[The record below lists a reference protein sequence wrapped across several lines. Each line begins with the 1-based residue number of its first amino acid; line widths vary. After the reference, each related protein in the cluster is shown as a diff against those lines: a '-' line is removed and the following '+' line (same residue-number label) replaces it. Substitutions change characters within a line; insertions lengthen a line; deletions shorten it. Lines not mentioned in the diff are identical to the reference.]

1 MISFT
6 RQEKLLFRLLI
17 SGAIIGV
24 IIGAVRNYTLNKD
37 VVTVNEIQVIPN
49 DSSFKNII
57 QVDFAKFV
65 VSKPDE
71 ISQENIEHLST
82 NIVNINLADKIQLMS
97 LPFIGEVK
105 AERIIQYREDFGKF
119 ESIEELMKVSG
130 IGPKTLEKL
139 KPFVII

>member
-6 RQEKLLFRLLI
+6 HQEKLLFRLLI

-37 VVTVNEIQVIPN
+37 VITVNKIQVIPN
-49 DSSFKNII
+49 DSSLKNII
-57 QVDFAKFV
+57 QVDSAKFV
-65 VSKPDE
+65 VSKPVE

>member
-1 MISFT
+1 MINFT
-6 RQEKLLFRLLI
+6 HQEKLLFRLLI

-49 DSSFKNII
+49 DSSLKNII
-57 QVDFAKFV
+57 QVDSAKFV
-65 VSKPDE
+65 VSKPVE

>member
-6 RQEKLLFRLLI
+6 HQEKLLFRLLI

-57 QVDFAKFV
+57 QVDSAKFV

-139 KPFVII
+139 KLFVII

>member
-6 RQEKLLFRLLI
+6 HQEKLLFRLLI

-37 VVTVNEIQVIPN
+37 VVTVNEILVIPN
-49 DSSFKNII
+49 DSSLKNII
-57 QVDFAKFV
+57 QVDSAKFV
-65 VSKPDE
+65 VSKPVE

-97 LPFIGEVK
+97 LPFIGGVK

>member
-6 RQEKLLFRLLI
+6 RQGKLFFRLLI

-37 VVTVNEIQVIPN
+37 VIAVNEIQVIPN

-57 QVDFAKFV
+57 QVDSAKFV

-119 ESIEELMKVSG
+119 ESIEALIEVSG

>member
-1 MISFT
+1 
-6 RQEKLLFRLLI
+6 
-17 SGAIIGV
+17 
-24 IIGAVRNYTLNKD
+24 
-37 VVTVNEIQVIPN
+37 
-49 DSSFKNII
+49 
-57 QVDFAKFV
+57 
-65 VSKPDE
+65 
-71 ISQENIEHLST
+71 T

-97 LPFIGEVK
+97 LPFIGGVK

>member
-6 RQEKLLFRLLI
+6 HQEKLLFRLLI

-49 DSSFKNII
+49 DSSLKNII
-57 QVDFAKFV
+57 QVDSAKFV
-65 VSKPDE
+65 VSKPVE

-97 LPFIGEVK
+97 LPFIGGVK

>member
-6 RQEKLLFRLLI
+6 RQEKLLFRLLL

-24 IIGAVRNYTLNKD
+24 IIGAVRNYTLYKD
-37 VVTVNEIQVIPN
+37 VIAVNEIQVIPN

-57 QVDFAKFV
+57 QVDSAKFV

-119 ESIEELMKVSG
+119 ESIEALMKVSG

-139 KPFVII
+139 NPFVII

>member
-1 MISFT
+1 MINFT
-6 RQEKLLFRLLI
+6 HQEKLLFRLLI
-17 SGAIIGV
+17 SGAIMGV

-49 DSSFKNII
+49 DSSLKNII
-57 QVDFAKFV
+57 QVDSAKFV
-65 VSKPDE
+65 VSKPVE

>member
-6 RQEKLLFRLLI
+6 HQEKLLFRLLI

-37 VVTVNEIQVIPN
+37 VVTVNKIQVIPN
-49 DSSFKNII
+49 DSSLKNII
-57 QVDFAKFV
+57 QVDSAKFV
-65 VSKPDE
+65 VSKPVE

>member
-6 RQEKLLFRLLI
+6 RQGKLFFRLLI

-37 VVTVNEIQVIPN
+37 VIAVNEIQVIPN

-57 QVDFAKFV
+57 QVDSAKFV

>member
-6 RQEKLLFRLLI
+6 HQEKLLFRLLI

-49 DSSFKNII
+49 DSSLKNII
-57 QVDFAKFV
+57 QVDSAKFV
-65 VSKPDE
+65 VSKPVE
-71 ISQENIEHLST
+71 ISQENIEQLST

-97 LPFIGEVK
+97 LPFIGGVK

>member
-1 MISFT
+1 MINFT
-6 RQEKLLFRLLI
+6 HQEKLLFRLLI

-37 VVTVNEIQVIPN
+37 VVTVNKIQVIPN
-49 DSSFKNII
+49 DSSLKNII
-57 QVDFAKFV
+57 QVDSAKFV
-65 VSKPDE
+65 VSKPVE

>member
-1 MISFT
+1 MINFT
-6 RQEKLLFRLLI
+6 HQEKLLFRLLI

-49 DSSFKNII
+49 DSSLKNII
-57 QVDFAKFV
+57 QVDSAKFV
-65 VSKPDE
+65 VSKPVE

-119 ESIEELMKVSG
+119 ESILELMKVSG

>member
-1 MISFT
+1 MINFT
-6 RQEKLLFRLLI
+6 HQEKLLFRLLI

-37 VVTVNEIQVIPN
+37 VITVNEIQVIPN
-49 DSSFKNII
+49 DSSLKNII
-57 QVDFAKFV
+57 QVDSAKFV
-65 VSKPDE
+65 VSKPVE

-97 LPFIGEVK
+97 LPFIGGVK